1 MPHICSVN
9 KTTISKQLV
18 KSQEI
23 SEKQAY
29 ALGVV
34 SVLIKRNPDL
44 PPTLSEIAKYLDMT
58 KQAVG
63 RLLVV
68 LERKGYVIRSSAY
81 RSIRLTGK
89 ELPYVNQK
97 GRAA

>member
-1 MPHICSVN
+1 MPHICPVY
-9 KTTISKQLV
+9 KTVISKQLV
-18 KSQEI
+18 KSQDI

-29 ALGVV
+29 ALGIV

-63 RLLVV
+63 RLLMV
-68 LERKGYVIRSSAY
+68 LERKGYVLRSSAH

-89 ELPYVNQK
+89 PLPYANQK